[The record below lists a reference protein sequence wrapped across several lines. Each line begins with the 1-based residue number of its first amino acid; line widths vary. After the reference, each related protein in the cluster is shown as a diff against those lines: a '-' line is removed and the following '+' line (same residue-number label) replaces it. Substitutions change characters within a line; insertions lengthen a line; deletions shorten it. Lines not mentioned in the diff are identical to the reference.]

1 MAVKH
6 NLNSV
11 QIFCNKGANEGSA
24 LHLTAI
30 HNKSDVAEVLCRHNA
45 DVNAQDIYK
54 ETPLHYAVKHKSNQT
69 T

>member
-1 MAVKH
+1 MAVKY

-11 QIFCNKGANEGSA
+11 QIFCKKGANEGTA

-45 DVNAQDIYK
+45 DVNA
-54 ETPLHYAVKHKSNQT
+54 
-69 T
+69 